1 MILCFVP
8 MAVTIFHVVVVNVKL
23 CTESQNGRWMRCK
36 RLYATKIQRLC
47 GPSLL
52 HVSLMSKLPPLSIL
66 PPTYTAHAHPSF
78 FALVDDDGE
87 GEGPPNTNIFFS

>member
-8 MAVTIFHVVVVNVKL
+8 MAVTIFHVVVVNVEL

-78 FALVDDDGE
+78 FALVDDDDE